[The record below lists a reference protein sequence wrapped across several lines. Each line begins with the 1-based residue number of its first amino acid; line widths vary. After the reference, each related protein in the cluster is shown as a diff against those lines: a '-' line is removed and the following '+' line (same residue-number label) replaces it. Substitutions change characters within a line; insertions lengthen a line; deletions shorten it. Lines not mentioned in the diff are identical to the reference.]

1 MPSLRTPLCGVLDV
15 EYPVI
20 QAPVGSVSC
29 PELAAAVSN
38 AGGLGT
44 LAVTWRDFAE
54 TRRVIEATRELTD
67 APFGVNL
74 VLDDD
79 ATVYDTEAHVET
91 CLDAGAPVVSF
102 SFGDASP
109 YVGTV
114 HDAGALAAVTVGSA
128 AAAADAVDAGA
139 DVVVAQGW
147 EAGGH
152 VQSEVA
158 TMPLVP
164 RVADAVGDVPV
175 VAAGGIADGRGVA
188 AALALGADG
197 AWLGTRFVA
206 TEEAHAHERYK
217 RALVEAVETDTL
229 HSELFDKGWPGTPT
243 GRSATKLSARG
254 TPLGDHSRASAPAK
268 RRRSRRVP
276 PATSSDTRTIRR
288 FRRWTATS
296 TPWPSTPDRVRASRT
311 RSGRLVQSSSRS
323 SRRRRSPSTQWA
335 GSDGRRGVR
344 SRLMQERLRKGF

>member
-1 MPSLRTPLCGVLDV
+1 MARIAARMPSLRTPLCGVLDV

-229 HSELFDKGWPGTPT
+229 HSELFDKGWPGTP
-243 GRSATKLSARG
+243 
-254 TPLGDHSRASAPAK
+254 H
-268 RRRSRRVP
+268 
-276 PATSSDTRTIRR
+276 RTLRNE
-288 FRRWTATS
+288 T
-296 TPWPSTPDRVRASRT
+296 VRAWDAAGRPQSGERPGEAET
-311 RSGRLVQSSSRS
+311 VATGPAGDVERYTDDPPLPEMDGDVDAMAEYAGQSTGLANEVRPAGAVVESLVEETTFAIDAVGRL
-323 SRRRRSPSTQWA
+323 RR
-335 GSDGRRGVR
+335 
-344 SRLMQERLRKGF
+344 